1 LQPGIS
7 FPDSELVSVLE
18 CRLLLRVYG
27 NDAATWTTAKQD
39 AVNGYSTST
48 CQSWASNFANTN
60 VATRGVG
67 GLPCGLNDQSLVY
80 NPLTNPTGAR
90 CTVAELRAN
99 IYGRDSRTGFALGTE
114 DNVGV
119 QYGLAALNSGA
130 ISVKEFL
137 DLNEQV
143 GGFDRDGN
151 LVAQRTVADRLA
163 LLHSYRAGLTNQF
176 GGGLARVP
184 ILTQRNYLDL
194 LLNNAA
200 NIHDRSQ
207 DFVVRARLAR
217 AQGGRFDN
225 QVIWTAGLTG
235 TNLGVLSLE
244 LMNRW
249 LDAIAA
255 DPAPASLDKVA
266 RNKPADAVD
275 TCFDARGQ
283 RIVEPASFTGNTR
296 CNALYPNHSQPR
308 LEAGMPLTN
317 DIKKCHLK
325 RIDAGDYIP
334 VFTAEEQSRLQ
345 SIFPDGVCDYS
356 KRGVGQL
363 PLAGTYLRFGPEGD
377 DLDFLDA
384 AEAEL
389 DQ

>member
-1 LQPGIS
+1 
-7 FPDSELVSVLE
+7 
-18 CRLLLRVYG
+18 
-27 NDAATWTTAKQD
+27 
-39 AVNGYSTST
+39 
-48 CQSWASNFANTN
+48 
-60 VATRGVG
+60 
-67 GLPCGLNDQSLVY
+67 LNDQSLVY
-80 NPLTNPTGAR
+80 NPLTNPAGAR

-99 IYGRDSRTGFALGTE
+99 VYGRDPRTGAVLATE

-130 ISVKEFL
+130 ISVQEFL

-151 LVAQRTVADRLA
+151 IVSQRTQADRLA
-163 LLHSYRAGLTNQF
+163 LLRTHRAGLLNQF
-176 GGGLARVP
+176 GGGLSRVP

-194 LLNNAA
+194 LLNNPA

-225 QVIWTAGLTG
+225 QIIWTAGLTG
-235 TNLGVLSLE
+235 TNLPVLSLE

-275 TCFDARGQ
+275 ACFDSAGI
-283 RIVEPASFTGNTR
+283 RIAEPASFTGNTR

-317 DIKKCHLK
+317 DIKKCRLK
-325 RIDAGDYIP
+325 RIELRDYVPQFTDA
-334 VFTAEEQSRLQ
+334 EQARLQ
-345 SIFPDGVCDYS
+345 RIFAGGVCDYS
-356 KRGVGQL
+356 KPGVGQL
-363 PLAGTYLRFGPEGD
+363 PLAGTYLRFGPDGD
-377 DLDFLDA
+377 DFDFRDA
-384 AEAEL
+384 DAQQEL
-389 DQ
+389 E

>member
-1 LQPGIS
+1 
-7 FPDSELVSVLE
+7 
-18 CRLLLRVYG
+18 
-27 NDAATWTTAKQD
+27 
-39 AVNGYSTST
+39 
-48 CQSWASNFANTN
+48 
-60 VATRGVG
+60 
-67 GLPCGLNDQSLVY
+67 LPCGLNDQSLVY
-80 NPLTNPTGAR
+80 DPITNPTGAR

-99 IYGRDSRTGFALGTE
+99 IYGRDPRTGFALGTE

-137 DLNEQV
+137 DLNQQV

-151 LVAQRTVADRLA
+151 IVARRTVADRIA
-163 LLHSYRAGLTNQF
+163 LLRSYRAGLINQF
-176 GGGLARVP
+176 GGGLAGVP
-184 ILTQRNYLDL
+184 ILTQRTYLDL
-194 LLNNAA
+194 LLNNPA

-255 DPAPASLDKVA
+255 DPAPASLNKVA

-275 TCFDARGQ
+275 ACFDTRGQ
-283 RIVEPASFTGNTR
+283 RIVEPASFTGNTL

-317 DIKKCHLK
+317 DIKKCQLK
-325 RIDAGDYIP
+325 RIDANDYAA
-334 VFTAEEQSRLQ
+334 VFSAEEQARLQ
-345 SIFPDGVCDYS
+345 SIFSDGVCDYS
-356 KRGVGQL
+356 KPGVGQR
-363 PLAGTYLRFGPEGD
+363 PLAGTYLRFGPDGD
-377 DLDFLDA
+377 DFDFLDSA
-384 AEAEL
+384 QGDL
-389 DQ
+389 DE